1 MRRPQ
6 RLGFTLVELL
16 VVIAIIG
23 ILVGLL
29 LPAVQAA
36 REAAR
41 RTQCING
48 VKNLAL
54 ATLNFE
60 TNKKQYPAYQSAFG
74 VSGATYKVGTWVVAL
89 LPYIENQALR
99 DLWDDP
105 TEQGNWTSAATSG
118 NFYPN
123 IALLRC
129 PSDIT
134 TDSTANNSYGVN
146 CGFYVSDSQVT
157 SGMLTDLG
165 YIASPMSAAEFSAN
179 IKRSTRAANGV
190 FTNKVPGSM
199 GFNADKV
206 SNDGM
211 RDGTSLTIAI
221 SESLQ
226 ANSWQYFNTSDDSTR
241 ANVGM
246 VWLYRMVTPAVISP
260 RTVTP
265 AQLVTKNKING
276 EKLTATVGS
285 FEVARPS
292 SNHTGVVIVGMLDGS
307 TKPLAEEV
315 DYHVYQALMTPQ
327 TKQSDVPNAQYLLK
341 EDDFTL

>member
-1 MRRPQ
+1 MRRSN
-6 RLGFTLVELL
+6 RFGFTLVELL

-41 RTQCING
+41 RTQCINN

-54 ATLNFE
+54 ATVNFE
-60 TNKKQYPAYQSAFG
+60 TNKKQYPAYQSPFG
-74 VSGATYKVGTWVVAL
+74 VSGSTYKVGTWVVAL

-105 TEQGNWTSAATSG
+105 IEQLNWTSSSSVA

-134 TDSTANNSYGVN
+134 TDSTANNSYAVN
-146 CGFYVSDSQVT
+146 CGFYVSDSQVN

-165 YIASPMSAAEFSAN
+165 YIPSPGSPGEFSAN
-179 IKRSTRAANGV
+179 IKRSTRQANGV
-190 FTNKVPGSM
+190 CTNKVPGSM
-199 GFNADKV
+199 GFNGDKV
-206 SNDGM
+206 NSDGM
-211 RDGTSLTIAI
+211 RDGTSLTILF

-241 ANVGM
+241 ANVGI
-246 VWLYRMVTPAVISP
+246 VWLYRMATPTVVPP

-292 SNHTGVVIVGMLDGS
+292 AGHTGVVIVGMLDGS
-307 TKPLAEEV
+307 TKGIAEEV
-315 DYHVYQALMTPQ
+315 DYTVYQALMTPQ
-327 TKQSDVPNAQYLLK
+327 TKQSDVPNPQYLLK